1 MDNFLALTLTGKKP
15 VITEREINGVR
26 WRWLG
31 DGVLE
36 LTPLTPPQGALV
48 ISAGIHGNET
58 APVEMLDA
66 LLGAISHGEIP
77 LRWRLLVILGNPPAL
92 KQGKRYCHSDMNRM
106 FGGRW
111 QLFAESGETCRA
123 RELEQ
128 CLEDFYDQGKESVR
142 WHLDLHT
149 AIRGSLH
156 PQFGVLPQRDIP
168 WDEKF
173 LTWLGAAGL
182 EALVISAGIHGNET
196 APVEMLDALL
206 GAISHGEIPLRWRLL
221 VILGN
226 PPALKQGKRYCH
238 SDMNRMFGGRWQ
250 LFAES
255 GETCR
260 ARELEQC
267 LEDFYDQGKESVRWH
282 LDLHTAIRG
291 SLHPQFGVLPQRDIP
306 WDEKFL
312 TWLGAAGLEALV
324 FHQEPGGTFTHF
336 SARHFG
342 ALACTLELGKALPFG
357 QNDLRQFA
365 VTASAIA
372 ALLSGESV
380 GIVRT
385 PPLRYRVVSQITRHS
400 PSFEM
405 HMASDTLNFM
415 PFEKGT
421 LLAQDGEERF
431 TVTHDV
437 EYVLFPNPLVALGLR
452 AGLMLE
458 KIS

>member
-106 FGGRW
+106 FGGRGSY
-111 QLFAESGETCRA
+111 LLKAEKPVGRA
-123 RELEQ
+123 NWNSAWKIFMTWAKNL
-128 CLEDFYDQGKESVR
+128 CAGTLIY
-142 WHLDLHT
+142 
-149 AIRGSLH
+149 I
-156 PQFGVLPQRDIP
+156 PQFV
-168 WDEKF
+168 
-173 LTWLGAAGL
+173 
-182 EALVISAGIHGNET
+182 
-196 APVEMLDALL
+196 
-206 GAISHGEIPLRWRLL
+206 
-221 VILGN
+221 
-226 PPALKQGKRYCH
+226 
-238 SDMNRMFGGRWQ
+238 
-250 LFAES
+250 
-255 GETCR
+255 
-260 ARELEQC
+260 
-267 LEDFYDQGKESVRWH
+267 
-282 LDLHTAIRG
+282 G

-400 PSFEM
+400 RPS
-405 HMASDTLNFM
+405 
-415 PFEKGT
+415 KCIW
-421 LLAQDGEERF
+421 Q
-431 TVTHDV
+431 VT
-437 EYVLFPNPLVALGLR
+437 R
-452 AGLMLE
+452 
-458 KIS
+458 

>member
-1 MDNFLALTLTGKKP
+1 MRRHL
-15 VITEREINGVR
+15 
-26 WRWLG
+26 W
-31 DGVLE
+31 
-36 LTPLTPPQGALV
+36 
-48 ISAGIHGNET
+48 
-58 APVEMLDA
+58 EMLDA

-128 CLEDFYDQGKESVR
+128 CLEDFMTRAKNLCAGTLIYIPQFVQ
-142 WHLDLHT
+142 L
-149 AIRGSLH
+149 LH

-168 WDEKF
+168 WTISDVAGCG
-173 LTWLGAAGL
+173 GAGGAGVPSGAWWYVYPFQRQTFWRAGL
-182 EALVISAGIHGNET
+182 
-196 APVEMLDALL
+196 
-206 GAISHGEIPLRWRLL
+206 
-221 VILGN
+221 
-226 PPALKQGKRYCH
+226 Y
-238 SDMNRMFGGRWQ
+238 
-250 LFAES
+250 
-255 GETCR
+255 
-260 ARELEQC
+260 
-267 LEDFYDQGKESVRWH
+267 
-282 LDLHTAIRG
+282 
-291 SLHPQFGVLPQRDIP
+291 
-306 WDEKFL
+306 
-312 TWLGAAGLEALV
+312 AA
-324 FHQEPGGTFTHF
+324 
-336 SARHFG
+336 
-342 ALACTLELGKALPFG
+342 ELGEALPFG

-380 GIVRT
+380 GIVRA
-385 PPLRYRVVSQITRHS
+385 PLRYRVVSQITRHS

-458 KIS
+458 KIELKYYPQNHSAGTVSCFLIN

>member
-156 PQFGVLPQRDIP
+156 PQFGYYYRNTSIP

-182 EALVISAGIHGNET
+182 EALVPSGTWWYVYPFQRQTFLA
-196 APVEMLDALL
+196 
-206 GAISHGEIPLRWRLL
+206 RW
-221 VILGN
+221 
-226 PPALKQGKRYCH
+226 P
-238 SDMNRMFGGRWQ
+238 
-250 LFAES
+250 
-255 GETCR
+255 
-260 ARELEQC
+260 
-267 LEDFYDQGKESVRWH
+267 VRWN
-282 LDLHTAIRG
+282 
-291 SLHPQFGVLPQRDIP
+291 
-306 WDEKFL
+306 
-312 TWLGAAGLEALV
+312 
-324 FHQEPGGTFTHF
+324 
-336 SARHFG
+336 
-342 ALACTLELGKALPFG
+342 LAKRCPLGKTIFAMV
-357 QNDLRQFA
+357 A
-365 VTASAIA
+365 VTASA
-372 ALLSGESV
+372 V
-380 GIVRT
+380 
-385 PPLRYRVVSQITRHS
+385 
-400 PSFEM
+400 
-405 HMASDTLNFM
+405 
-415 PFEKGT
+415 
-421 LLAQDGEERF
+421 
-431 TVTHDV
+431 
-437 EYVLFPNPLVALGLR
+437 LR
-452 AGLMLE
+452 AA
-458 KIS
+458 IW